1 MSKLLGMTQIAR
13 KQLGMNEDEYRAFLQ
28 GSIGKTTLKGS
39 SSKEQWR
46 VIEAF
51 KALGWQPASV
61 HKGKP
66 LEKDPQARLIRHLW
80 LTMADLG
87 IVRER
92 SEKALNTYVRR
103 ITGCGLDKATTKQCQ
118 LVIETLKKWL
128 DRIPD
133 IEIQKQCLVVLR
145 GADSAPQTIGSSVVT
160 EAQYGHPQ

>member
-1 MSKLLGMTQIAR
+1 MTLAAGTR
-13 KQLGMNEDEYRAFLQ
+13 VLVHYTG
-28 GSIGKTTLKGS
+28 TLDDGTQFDS
-39 SSKEQWR
+39 Y
-46 VIEAF
+46 
-51 KALGWQPASV
+51 
-61 HKGKP
+61 
-66 LEKDPQARLIRHLW
+66 
-80 LTMADLG
+80 LG

>member
-80 LTMADLG
+80 L
-87 IVRER
+87 
-92 SEKALNTYVRR
+92 K
-103 ITGCGLDKATTKQCQ
+103 
-118 LVIETLKKWL
+118 
-128 DRIPD
+128 
-133 IEIQKQCLVVLR
+133 
-145 GADSAPQTIGSSVVT
+145 IGRAHV
-160 EAQYGHPQ
+160 